1 MVVIIGLERERSKMM
16 SEAEL
21 TIPDNVTF
29 EDAIA
34 LTQELMGKV
43 ENDTIS
49 PSQVQETIS
58 ALVASSNGAR
68 GFFVTYLTSDSPL
81 ADQPSDPVL
90 TALKTAPELVSELLV
105 KNVAMSTAMAMTH
118 RRQENESMAQGSD
131 RVQRR
136 SIHLI
141 KQLNHELIQ
150 QQAQQMRDSALTGKG
165 EAEVAFFQRWGYDDQ
180 QRNAIAQA
188 LAQVIE
194 T

>member
-1 MVVIIGLERERSKMM
+1 MM

-21 TIPDNVTF
+21 TIPDHVSF

-34 LTQELMGKV
+34 LTQDLMAKM
-43 ENDTIS
+43 ENDAIS
-49 PSQVQETIS
+49 PSQVQETITN
-58 ALVASSNGAR
+58 LVATSNGAR
-68 GFFVTYLTSDSPL
+68 GFFVTYLTAESPL
-81 ADQPSDPVL
+81 ADSPSDAVL

-105 KNVAMSTAMAMTH
+105 KNVAMSTAMAITH
-118 RRQENESMAQGSD
+118 RRQENESLAQGSD

-141 KQLNHELIQ
+141 QQLNHDLIQ
-150 QQAQQMRDSALTGKG
+150 QQAQQMRESALTGKG
-165 EAEVAFFQRWGYDDQ
+165 EAEVAFFQRWGYDNQ

-188 LAQVIE
+188 LTQVIE